1 MASAADLKFIL
12 SGGAA
17 NTDPAAALGGA
28 ISTAGG
34 GVILSQSITA
44 STIGGVTY
52 DDAAGNALGN
62 GTVTFT
68 ASGQTLQW
76 TPPGG
81 AIGPAVAV
89 GTNGTYTL
97 YGADGLGQVKVTVVA
112 ASLPGTDASQS
123 PTIANQTNKLFDD
136 IVQAEA
142 ASGDTEYRCFYVK
155 NDHASDSMTGVK
167 LWINSDASGA
177 DSLAIALDLAGVNGT
192 ADTIADESTAP
203 SPSLTFTAP
212 ADESSALD
220 IGTLTAGQYYGVWV
234 RRTVPAAIVV
244 STAAD
249 VSSLKLRFL

>member
-1 MASAADLKFIL
+1 MASAADLKFVL

-17 NTDPAAALGGA
+17 NADPAAALGGA

-44 STIGGVTY
+44 STIGGITY
-52 DDAAGNALGN
+52 DDAAGNTAGS
-62 GTVTFT
+62 GTMAYTN
-68 ASGQTLQW
+68 SGTTLQW

-81 AIGPAVAV
+81 SIGPAVDVSAD
-89 GTNGTYTL
+89 GSYTV
-97 YGADGLGQVKVTVVA
+97 YGADGLGHVKVTVVA

-155 NDHASDSMTGVK
+155 NGHASDSMTGVK

-177 DSLAIALDLAGVNGT
+177 DSLAIALDLAGVSGT

-203 SPSLTFTAP
+203 DPALTFTAP
-212 ADESSALD
+212 TDEGSALD
-220 IGTLTAGQYYGVWV
+220 IGTLTAGQYYGVWI
-234 RRTVPAAIVV
+234 RRTVPAATVV

>member
-1 MASAADLKFIL
+1 MANAAHLKFIL

-44 STIGGVTY
+44 STIAGITY
-52 DDAAGNALGN
+52 DDAAGNTTGS
-62 GTVTFT
+62 GTMTYT
-68 ASGQTLQW
+68 TSGTTLQW

-81 AIGPAVAV
+81 SIGPAVDV
-89 GTNGTYTL
+89 GADGRYTV
-97 YGADGLGQVKVTVVA
+97 YGADGLGHVKVTVVA
-112 ASLPGTDASQS
+112 ASLAGDDTQS
-123 PTIANQTNKLFDD
+123 PTIANQANKLFDD
-136 IVQAEA
+136 VVQAEA
-142 ASGDTEYRCFYVK
+142 APGDTEYRCFYVK

-177 DSLAIALDLAGVNGT
+177 DSLAVALDLAGVSGT

-203 SPSLTFTAP
+203 DPALTFTAP
-212 ADESSALD
+212 TDEGSALD
-220 IGTLTAGQYYGVWV
+220 IGTLTAGQYYGVWI
-234 RRTVPAAIVV
+234 RRTVPAATVV